1 MRIVYC
7 IAGTYNS
14 GGMERV
20 LANKANY
27 LVSHGYEVFIITTD
41 QRGKQPFFSLDE
53 RIRCYDLGIN
63 YEENNGKSLL
73 NKIIHYPS
81 TLFPYTTLFRSS
93 GNTGNA
99 CRNCSGN

>member
-27 LVSHGYEVFIITTD
+27 LASHGYEVFIITTD

-63 YEENNGKSLL
+63 YEENNG
-73 NKIIHYPS
+73 NP
-81 TLFPYTTLFRSS
+81 
-93 GNTGNA
+93 
-99 CRNCSGN
+99 C

>member
-73 NKIIHYPS
+73 NRSS
-81 TLFPYTTLFRSS
+81 TIRSSS